1 MKHQLPNNLKV
12 SAMTFEVFK
21 KKVGDYIEVTDF
33 VANGSF
39 ASLKENVQYL
49 SNSSPEK
56 FAVVVRTLDF
66 NRNWTQDFVWVNE
79 SAFKFLKKSSLNEG
93 DLVLCNVGSVGIVFE
108 VPDLGIPMTLGPN
121 AVLCRTKDPEEI
133 RQRYLYYYFL
143 SPTGQALLQELSGGS
158 TVQPKF
164 NKTVL
169 RNSEIEVPDLQH
181 QDLAIR
187 ILGGIDSKITMNNAL
202 SKTLE
207 DITQTIFKSWFI
219 DFDPVKAKMTGAKP
233 AGMDAAT
240 AALFPDSM
248 EESELGLIPKGWEVR
263 SLDEI
268 SEYLN
273 GLAMQKFP
281 VTDEDE
287 QLPVI
292 KIAQLRAG
300 NTQGA
305 DVASG
310 LLDSRYIIKDGDILF
325 SWSGTL
331 EVETWAGGPGALNQ
345 HLFKVSG
352 KTVPDWYSY
361 LSTKGFLSFFREI
374 ASGKA
379 TTMGH
384 IQRGHLSESKL
395 AIPNLELLNR
405 ATEIIEPL
413 ISLKIKTLIESRN
426 LAEIR
431 DSLLPRLISGELQIP
446 EEMLAS

>member
-1 MKHQLPNNLKV
+1 MQ
-12 SAMTFEVFK
+12 
-21 KKVGDYIEVTDF
+21 IR
-33 VANGSF
+33 
-39 ASLKENVQYL
+39 SLKEVCSL
-49 SNSSPEK
+49 ITKGTTPTSLGMK
-56 FAVVVRTLDF
+56 
-66 NRNWTQDFVWVNE
+66 
-79 SAFKFLKKSSLNEG
+79 LNEG
-93 DLVLCNVGSVGIVFE
+93 NINFIKVECLSEDGNIISSKMQKIDETTHNKLNRSKLHEGDILYSIAGSIGR
-108 VPDLGIPMTLGPN
+108 MTVVDSSILPAN
-121 AVLCRTKDPEEI
+121 TNQAVAILRPIKELINT
-133 RQRYLYYYFL
+133 QYLFYFL
-143 SPTGQALLQELSGGS
+143 KDTKSQKNAMRRIVQSVQTNLSLGELSS
-158 TVQPKF
+158 
-164 NKTVL
+164 L
-169 RNSEIEVPDLQH
+169 EVSIPSLPIQI
-181 QDLAIR
+181 AIGNF
-187 ILGGIDSKITMNNAL
+187 INNLDAKIAVNNAL

-207 DITQTIFKSWFI
+207 DIAQTIFKSWFI
-219 DFDPVKAKMTGAKP
+219 DFDPVKAKMAGEKP

-240 AALFPDSM
+240 AALFPESM

-281 VTDEDE
+281 VIDENE

-305 DVASG
+305 DMASG
-310 LLDSRYIIKDGDILF
+310 LLDPKFIIKDGDILF

-331 EVETWAGGPGALNQ
+331 EVETWTGGSGALNQ
-345 HLFKVSG
+345 HLFKVTG
-352 KTVPDWYSY
+352 KSVPDWYSY
-361 LSTKGFLSFFREI
+361 LSTKSFLSFFREI
-374 ASGKA
+374 ANGKA

-405 ATEIIEPL
+405 ATEIIEPI
-413 ISLKIKTLIESRN
+413 ISLKIKTSIESRN

>member
-1 MKHQLPNNLKV
+1 
-12 SAMTFEVFK
+12 MTSDAQV
-21 KKVGDYIEVTDF
+21 
-33 VANGSF
+33 
-39 ASLKENVQYL
+39 
-49 SNSSPEK
+49 
-56 FAVVVRTLDF
+56 
-66 NRNWTQDFVWVNE
+66 
-79 SAFKFLKKSSLNEG
+79 
-93 DLVLCNVGSVGIVFE
+93 
-108 VPDLGIPMTLGPN
+108 
-121 AVLCRTKDPEEI
+121 
-133 RQRYLYYYFL
+133 
-143 SPTGQALLQELSGGS
+143 
-158 TVQPKF
+158 
-164 NKTVL
+164 
-169 RNSEIEVPDLQH
+169 
-181 QDLAIR
+181 
-187 ILGGIDSKITMNNAL
+187 
-202 SKTLE
+202 KTLE
-207 DITQTIFKSWFI
+207 DLMIIDSGFAFKSSDWVETGTPVIKIRNVQDGYVDLSGCSFVSDETAKKASSWYGEIGNTLIALTGAGVGEIGRIRDKQSGLINQRVGWVRPKSPDEEDYIYYLLRYFKTEIIELASGSAQPNVSPKDILRIPCQVPRKVERVAVGAILSVLDEKIVLNNLISQTLEDIAQTIFRSWII
-219 DFDPVKAKMTGAKP
+219 DFNPVKAKMAGEKP

-361 LSTKGFLSFFREI
+361 LSTKGFLPFFREI

-413 ISLKIKTLIESRN
+413 ISLKIKTSIESRN
-426 LAEIR
+426 LVEIR

>member
-1 MKHQLPNNLKV
+1 MKSDALITNPYGFIALNRKIVALGDICVAKDGIQTGPFGSQLHSADYVDVGTPIIMVEHLGENIIKSESTPFVSDEDIKRLVKYTMKSGDIIFSRVGYVDKRALVKDVHEGWLFSGSLLRIRPDLNLV
-12 SAMTFEVFK
+12 DAT
-21 KKVGDYIEVTDF
+21 
-33 VANGSF
+33 
-39 ASLKENVQYL
+39 YL
-49 SNSSPEK
+49 SYFFGFP
-56 FAVVVRTLDF
+56 R
-66 NRNWTQDFVWVNE
+66 
-79 SAFKFLKKSSLNEG
+79 LKKYMG
-93 DLVLCNVGSVGIVFE
+93 DVSVGATRPSINTSI
-108 VPDLGIPMTLGPN
+108 LKSIPV
-121 AVLCRTKDPEEI
+121 VLPELRVQKVIGEI
-133 RQRYLYYYFL
+133 
-143 SPTGQALLQELSGGS
+143 
-158 TVQPKF
+158 
-164 NKTVL
+164 
-169 RNSEIEVPDLQH
+169 
-181 QDLAIR
+181 LAN
-187 ILGGIDSKITMNNAL
+187 IDDKIACNHTL

-207 DITQTIFKSWFI
+207 DIAQTIFKSWFI
-219 DFDPVKAKMTGAKP
+219 DFDPVKAKMAGEKP

-240 AALFPDSM
+240 AVLFPDSL
-248 EESELGLIPKGWEVR
+248 EDSELGLIPKGWEVH

-310 LLDSRYIIKDGDILF
+310 LLDSRFIIKDGDILF

-361 LSTKGFLSFFREI
+361 LATKGFLSFFREI

>member
-1 MKHQLPNNLKV
+1 
-12 SAMTFEVFK
+12 MTSNYDLMPLTQVCEVLSGGTPKTNIPEFW
-21 KKVGDYIEVTDF
+21 
-33 VANGSF
+33 NGSIPW
-39 ASLKENVQYL
+39 ASVK
-49 SNSSPEK
+49 
-56 FAVVVRTLDF
+56 DF
-66 NRNWTQDFVWVNE
+66 NIDSRWFSKTE
-79 SAFKFLKKSSLNEG
+79 KSISQLGLDSCSSVLLEPG
-93 DLVLCNVGSVGIVFE
+93 DLVISARGTVGVVGQCK
-108 VPDLGIPMTLGPN
+108 M
-121 AVLCRTKDPEEI
+121 RTSFNQSNYGLRAKSELSKND
-133 RQRYLYYYFL
+133 YLYYAL
-143 SPTGQALLQELSGGS
+143 SYAKRALIGDTHGGMFDTITRDTLDRLLIPVPTLKVQE
-158 TVQPKF
+158 QIA
-164 NKTVL
+164 
-169 RNSEIEVPDLQH
+169 E
-181 QDLAIR
+181 
-187 ILGGIDSKITMNNAL
+187 ILGSLDMKIAVNRAL

-207 DITQTIFKSWFI
+207 DIAQTIFKSWFI
-219 DFDPVKAKMTGAKP
+219 DFDPVKAKMAGGKP
-233 AGMDAAT
+233 EGMDAET
-240 AALFPDSM
+240 AALFPNSM
-248 EESELGLIPKGWEVR
+248 VDSELGLIPKGWEVR

-281 VTDEDE
+281 VTDEDK

-310 LLDSRYIIKDGDILF
+310 LLDSRFIIKDGDILF

-352 KTVPDWYSY
+352 KTVPNWYSY
-361 LSTKGFLSFFREI
+361 LSTKSFLSFFREI

-395 AIPNLELLNR
+395 AIPNLKLFNR

-413 ISLKIKTLIESRN
+413 ISLKIKTSIESRN

-446 EEMLAS
+446 EDMLAS

>member
-1 MKHQLPNNLKV
+1 
-12 SAMTFEVFK
+12 MTFSDIADVHTLEELCK
-21 KKVGDYIEVTDF
+21 SIQDGDWIETKDQSSAGYRLLQIGNIAVGKFRESGKPRYVSEDTFRRLNCTKIEIGDVLIARMPEPTGRAWCVDAPIPDSITSVD
-33 VANGSF
+33 VAIVRVDPTKLNAKYLSYF
-39 ASLKENVQYL
+39 LNQKSTLQLIASLQTGSTRQRIKRSDLATLEIRTHSLDTQQAIANFL
-49 SNSSPEK
+49 TNLDEKIASNS
-56 FAVVVRTLDF
+56 
-66 NRNWTQDFVWVNE
+66 
-79 SAFKFLKKSSLNEG
+79 
-93 DLVLCNVGSVGIVFE
+93 
-108 VPDLGIPMTLGPN
+108 
-121 AVLCRTKDPEEI
+121 
-133 RQRYLYYYFL
+133 
-143 SPTGQALLQELSGGS
+143 
-158 TVQPKF
+158 
-164 NKTVL
+164 
-169 RNSEIEVPDLQH
+169 
-181 QDLAIR
+181 
-187 ILGGIDSKITMNNAL
+187 AL
-202 SKTLE
+202 SETLE
-207 DITQTIFKSWFI
+207 DIAQTIFKSWFT
-219 DFDPVKAKMTGAKP
+219 DFDPVKAKMVGEKP

-248 EESELGLIPKGWEVR
+248 EDSELGLIPKGWKVH

-281 VTDEDE
+281 VIDESE

-305 DVASG
+305 DMASG
-310 LLDSRYIIKDGDILF
+310 LLDSRFIINDGDILF

-345 HLFKVSG
+345 HLFKVTG
-352 KTVPDWYSY
+352 KNVPDWYSY
-361 LSTKGFLSFFREI
+361 LSTKSFLSFFREI

-395 AIPNLELLNR
+395 AIPDLELLNR
-405 ATEIIEPL
+405 ATETIEP
-413 ISLKIKTLIESRN
+413 IVSLKVKTLIESRN

-446 EEMLAS
+446 EELLVS

>member
-1 MKHQLPNNLKV
+1 M
-12 SAMTFEVFK
+12 
-21 KKVGDYIEVTDF
+21 VGE
-33 VANGSF
+33 
-39 ASLKENVQYL
+39 
-49 SNSSPEK
+49 
-56 FAVVVRTLDF
+56 
-66 NRNWTQDFVWVNE
+66 
-79 SAFKFLKKSSLNEG
+79 
-93 DLVLCNVGSVGIVFE
+93 
-108 VPDLGIPMTLGPN
+108 
-121 AVLCRTKDPEEI
+121 
-133 RQRYLYYYFL
+133 
-143 SPTGQALLQELSGGS
+143 
-158 TVQPKF
+158 
-164 NKTVL
+164 
-169 RNSEIEVPDLQH
+169 
-181 QDLAIR
+181 
-187 ILGGIDSKITMNNAL
+187 
-202 SKTLE
+202 
-207 DITQTIFKSWFI
+207 
-219 DFDPVKAKMTGAKP
+219 KP

-248 EESELGLIPKGWEVR
+248 EDSELGLIPKGWKVH

-281 VTDEDE
+281 VIDESE

-305 DVASG
+305 DMASG
-310 LLDSRYIIKDGDILF
+310 LLDSRFIINDGDILF

-345 HLFKVSG
+345 HLFKVTG
-352 KTVPDWYSY
+352 KNVPDWYSY
-361 LSTKGFLSFFREI
+361 LSTKSFLSFFREI

-395 AIPNLELLNR
+395 AIPDLELLNR
-405 ATEIIEPL
+405 ATETIEP
-413 ISLKIKTLIESRN
+413 IVSLKVKTLIESRN

-446 EEMLAS
+446 EELLVS